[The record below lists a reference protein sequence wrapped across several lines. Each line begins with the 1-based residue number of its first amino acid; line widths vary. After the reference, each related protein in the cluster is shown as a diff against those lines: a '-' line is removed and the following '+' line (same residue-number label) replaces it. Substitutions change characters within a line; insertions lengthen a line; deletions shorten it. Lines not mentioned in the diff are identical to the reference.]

1 MYFFFEK
8 CASQHIIKFL
18 LVNNLYNAQESFIIH
33 EFVSLFFF
41 FNVKFDNY
49 CCRVIEPGI
58 YIHILYWA

>member
-8 CASQHIIKFL
+8 CASQLIIKFL

-33 EFVSLFFF
+33 EFFSLFFL
-41 FNVKFDNY
+41 NMKFDNY
-49 CCRVIEPGI
+49 CCGVIEPGI